1 MTINAISAVT
11 PNVQYLSK
19 TNVNFRQAENTGSKE
34 ATQDKFVSGQDDKQY
49 YLKAKGG
56 KKFGMV
62 LTSLVPWGGHI
73 ANGQFGKAI
82 LATLGLSAGFAGTAF
97 GTMALMNSASR
108 AMNKAAIPVAIAGG
122 ALTLAGYIWNIV
134 DSVKSSTKKINI
146 YEA

>member
-1 MTINAISAVT
+1 MTVNTISAVT

-19 TNVNFRQAENTGSKE
+19 ANVNFRKAENASSKE
-34 ATQDKFVSGQDDKQY
+34 TAQDKFVSEQEDKQY
-49 YLKAKGG
+49 YLKARGG

-82 LATLGLSAGFAGTAF
+82 LATLGLSAGAAGATF

-108 AMNKAAIPVAIAGG
+108 SMNKAAIPVAIAGG

-134 DSVKSSTKKINI
+134 DSVKSSTKKIDI